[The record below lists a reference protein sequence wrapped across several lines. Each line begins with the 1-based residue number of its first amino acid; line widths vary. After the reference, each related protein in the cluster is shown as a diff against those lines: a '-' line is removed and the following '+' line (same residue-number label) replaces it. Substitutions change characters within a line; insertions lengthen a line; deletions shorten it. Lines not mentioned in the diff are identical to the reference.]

1 MDITNIKDID
11 NIIIDYKYQLE
22 TQEKFKK
29 CIKDIPKCRTLNDK
43 YQNISSYGHIQ
54 DDIIY
59 YYDKI
64 NKKYVDYYIENYFR
78 YFNCD
83 VIRHNNNSLFMS
95 YSNISGWCTT
105 IYVKK

>member
-29 CIKDIPKCRTLNDK
+29 CIKDIPNCRIFK
-43 YQNISSYGHIQ
+43 KREQEISSYNHIKYEF
-54 DDIIY
+54 IF

-64 NKKYVDYYIENYFR
+64 NKKYIDYTVEKHFR
-78 YFNCD
+78 YYCD
-83 VIRHNNNSLFMS
+83 IIRHNTKTFFEC
-95 YSNISGWCTT
+95 YSNCPGYRKI
-105 IYVKK
+105 IYFKK